1 MSNIKLQILE
11 DTFKNKFDIEKF
23 KKFTREFF
31 NEPDMIKKGRRIGIW
46 REYDN
51 HINSYYTIA
60 TYEDSQGNKVLV
72 MAVELKKD
80 VSVDRA
86 RSMQRNFVSKVL
98 DENNLD
104 AAIVA
109 FYTTN
114 EPSWRLSFVRLDY
127 SFTDKGITL
136 DLTPARRYSYLVGEN
151 EPNNTA
157 RIQLLPIFE
166 DDKYNP
172 TLDEIEN
179 AFSVE
184 KVTKDFFEQYKK
196 KYLDLKEHLEN
207 NEEFI
212 DETTKLGFEVEKFSE
227 QFAKKLMGQL
237 AFLYFLQKKG
247 WLGVKIVPKI
257 ISKQEL
263 FTLYNSVDD
272 TKKKILNKIYLKNKG
287 DKYILNIDLIS
298 SKDFTEHEAG
308 LLSDIF
314 VNNEKYNEPWGSG
327 YKQFIRDV
335 LWKHCE
341 RHKNNFF
348 NDYLEPFFYNA
359 LNTKRKNHY
368 FKEFNCKI
376 PFLNGGLFEPLEGY
390 HWKDIDFEIPNEL
403 FSNKKDGDKEA
414 DGILD
419 IFDRFNFTINEDEPL
434 EKEVAIDPEMLG
446 KIFENLLEVKDRKSK
461 GAFYTP
467 REIVHYMCQE
477 SLISYLVNEVGV
489 PYDDMKKFILYGE
502 LIKDQD
508 NKRDVKDTEDFKENK
523 AIPQLIYDNIRKI
536 DNALKSVR
544 IADPAVGSGAFP
556 LGMLNEIIKAR
567 NNITE
572 YIIREN
578 KEGAFDK
585 RYEEEFIRKW
595 RSPYKMKWETIKNC
609 IFAVDIEPS
618 AVDITK
624 LRLWLSVVI
633 EQEIDD
639 ENPEPHPLPNL
650 DMNIHVGDSLI
661 DEYEGIK
668 LFDESILLKS
678 KSRVEENSSEYM
690 GDKSMQIGLFVDP
703 TKELLERM
711 FGLQDRYFDEENEER
726 KRQFKADID
735 KARDELIRHKLYVD
749 GNGKALEKYEESLK
763 NRTKPYFI
771 WELEFA
777 KVFKEK
783 GGFDIV
789 IGNPPYVGESGNKE
803 LFRTIANT
811 RFGEKY
817 YRGKMDFWYFFTSKG
832 IELLKNKGLLLYIAP
847 NNWMTTFGG
856 KNMRQHIISD
866 TTIIKFISFGDN
878 KIFEN
883 ANQQTMIFILE
894 KDNRENEYKLECSIL
909 DKEVENLTDFIRFK
923 TIGHHYNSYIDRL
936 DYINGEP
943 ISFLDYFVGKTINKI
958 KTCGNMILQEN
969 EVFQGIVVPQ
979 ENLNKKNLKILGNGH
994 KLNEGI
1000 FVLDENE
1007 YNALG
1012 ELNED
1017 EKNLIKPFYT
1027 TNEINRYY
1035 RDEKNNYYIIYTN
1048 KEVNRK
1054 IKKYPSIKK
1063 HLDKYKDIITSDNK
1077 PYGLHRSRRQKIFI
1091 GGKIVSLRKC
1101 IEPSFSYLT
1110 FDSYVSQTFN
1120 IIKTDRISLK
1130 YLTGI
1135 LNSNVIKFWL
1145 RYKGKMQ
1152 GSNYQ
1157 IDKGPLL
1164 NIPIIKVDKGNEQ
1177 NIIDLVD
1184 KRINNKNIDEIEV
1197 IEKEVNT
1204 LVYKFYNLTE
1214 REIRIIEN
1222 HI

>member
-1 MSNIKLQILE
+1 MNVAKLEILE
-11 DTFKNKFDIEKF
+11 DTFKNKFDIGKF

-51 HINSYYTIA
+51 HISSYYTIA
-60 TYEDSQGNKVLV
+60 TYVDSQGNKVLV
-72 MAVELKKD
+72 MAVELKRD

-212 DETTKLGFEVEKFSE
+212 DETTKLGFEVHRFSE

-263 FTLYNSVDD
+263 FTIYDSVDD
-272 TKKKILNKIYLKNKG
+272 TKKKILKKVYLKNKG
-287 DKYILNIDLIS
+287 NKYILNIDLIS

-314 VNNEKYNEPWGSG
+314 VNNEKYNEPWGNG

-368 FKEFNCKI
+368 FKEFNSKI

-390 HWKDIDFEIPNEL
+390 HWKDIDFEIPNKL
-403 FSNKKDGDKEA
+403 FSNKKDRDKEA

-477 SLISYLVNEVGV
+477 SLINYLVNEANV
-489 PYDDMKKFILYGE
+489 PYDDIKEFILYGE
-502 LIKDQD
+502 LIKDAD
-508 NKRDVKDTEDFKENK
+508 NRRDVGYGKDFTIKQSIF
-523 AIPQLIYDNIRKI
+523 DNIVEI
-536 DNALKSVR
+536 DNALENVR
-544 IADPAVGSGAFP
+544 VADPAVGSGAFP
-556 LGMLNEIIKAR
+556 LGMLNEIMRAR

-572 YIIREN
+572 YIIRKD
-578 KEGAFDK
+578 KEGAFDR
-585 RYEEEFIRKW
+585 RYGEEFIRKW
-595 RSPYKMKWETIKNC
+595 RSPYKMKWETIKSC

-639 ENPEPHPLPNL
+639 ENPEPQPLPNL
-650 DMNIHVGDSLI
+650 DMNIHVGNSLI

-678 KSRVEENSSEYM
+678 KNRVEENNSEYM

-703 TKELLERM
+703 TEELLKRM
-711 FGLQDRYFDEENEER
+711 FELQDRYFDEENEER
-726 KRQFKADID
+726 KREFKADID
-735 KARDELIRHKLYVD
+735 KARDELIKHKLYVD
-749 GNGKALEKYEESLK
+749 GNKKALEKYEESLK
-763 NRTKPYFI
+763 NKTKPYFI

-777 KVFKEK
+777 RIFKEK
-783 GGFDIV
+783 GGFDII
-789 IGNPPYVGESGNKE
+789 IGNPPYVKVQKIEENTVKYFRREFNSATGKFDLYVLFIEKSFRLINLKGVISFIHPHRFIKVGYGSGIRGFLRKNTGLNRFIYFGVEQIFETATTYTGIFFYNFENEFIEHAESDGINLHNLDFNSKE
-803 LFRTIANT
+803 YKFLNDRW
-811 RFGEKY
+811 
-817 YRGKMDFWYFFTSKG
+817 DFSSSKG
-832 IELLKNKGLLLYIAP
+832 
-847 NNWMTTFGG
+847 
-856 KNMRQHIISD
+856 S
-866 TTIIKFISFGDN
+866 TIIEKILSQDTNIKKTFQGVYQGLITVGDD
-878 KIFEN
+878 
-883 ANQQTMIFILE
+883 IFIMSG
-894 KDNRENEYKLECSIL
+894 D
-909 DKEVENLTDFIRFK
+909 
-923 TIGHHYNSYIDRL
+923 
-936 DYINGEP
+936 
-943 ISFLDYFVGKTINKI
+943 
-958 KTCGNMILQEN
+958 M
-969 EVFQGIVVPQ
+969 
-979 ENLNKKNLKILGNGH
+979 NKKNLFNGYS
-994 KLNEGI
+994 KALNSHVIIE
-1000 FVLDENE
+1000 
-1007 YNALG
+1007 G
-1012 ELNED
+1012 ELMKPLLKGEHIKRYSRLSSDIYVFYPHCIFED
-1017 EKNLIKPFYT
+1017 GKTKPI
-1027 TNEINRYY
+1027 EEEVLKVRYPLAY
-1035 RDEKNNYYIIYTN
+1035 KYIIN
-1048 KEVNRK
+1048 FKEYLIDKK
-1054 IKKYPSIKK
+1054 IKYKTNPQYWYSLHRARDMKIFEQTKIITPQLQNYPHFS
-1063 HLDKYKDIITSDNK
+1063 LDKNKFYPDAGGYSLILKGNKIDDYK
-1077 PYGLHRSRRQKIFI
+1077 Y
-1091 GGKIVSLRKC
+1091 
-1101 IEPSFSYLT
+1101 YL
-1110 FDSYVSQTFN
+1110 
-1120 IIKTDRISLK
+1120 
-1130 YLTGI
+1130 GI
-1135 LNSNVIKFWL
+1135 LNSKLMWYFIKNTSTPFS
-1145 RYKGKMQ
+1145 KGYYYFKTKYLEPF
-1152 GSNYQ
+1152 GLPVTINNDIKSEIIAIVN
-1157 IDKGPLL
+1157 
-1164 NIPIIKVDKGNEQ
+1164 NIIKK
-1177 NIIDLVD
+1177 
-1184 KRINNKNIDEIEV
+1184 KNSSNDVNDVSLLEERLDEI
-1197 IEKEVNT
+1197 
-1204 LVYKFYNLTE
+1204 VYRMYNLSDD
-1214 REIRIIEN
+1214 EIVLLRN
-1222 HI
+1222 F